1 MTSNGEQEIVEALQ
15 SLTRAI
21 IGSEDEGNK
30 GLLVRV
36 KNLERNQW
44 VLILS
49 LFAGAGTGQVV
60 GSLWF

>member
-1 MTSNGEQEIVEALQ
+1 VTSNGEQEIVEALK

-21 IGSEDEGNK
+21 IGSEEEGNK

-44 VLILS
+44 VLIAS

-60 GSLWF
+60 GRLWF